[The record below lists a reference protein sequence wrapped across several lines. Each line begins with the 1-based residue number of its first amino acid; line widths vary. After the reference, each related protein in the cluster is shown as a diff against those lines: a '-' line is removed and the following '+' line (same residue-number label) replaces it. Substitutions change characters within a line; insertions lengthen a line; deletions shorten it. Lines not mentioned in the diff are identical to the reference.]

1 MNLEV
6 LFVAELA
13 VVMFHQVSY
22 AGCLSSRLDVAAV
35 VDADVDVAVE
45 LRSVGE
51 PQEGV
56 GM

>member
-6 LFVAELA
+6 LFAAELA
-13 VVMFHQVSY
+13 VVMFHQVSC